1 MAERS
6 RPGKG
11 KTGDSSLVQSLHTL
25 DLGFNELSNYV
36 HYSKNKHKVVLNIP
50 QSVEIDDLVQHLDDV
65 CSEILHDWSSIQKG
79 KSELLNTF
87 NENVATVMRVLVN
100 ITFLFDSDNFPAH
113 ERLPRYFVNNEGLN
127 QRIVQLCISWV
138 VELESKD
145 YKENDV
151 CAIFTN
157 MVTVLHNYVSHE
169 FKQHKKPFCSHFL
182 VNPKLSDFIS
192 ASIDAVTGKLGSDG
206 TIRNRLQQLCVEFWN
221 AIVNWNIVDDQRFN
235 KLRNVFINHPKMKE
249 LTEFLSKRIER
260 RDEESI
266 YFLTLLFESSEYL
279 TLFLKEYDDVRRK
292 CMDAIFNSLNILL
305 TKLDLAKNPHV
316 MLMENLV
323 SIAGNREGRSFLLK
337 DYSRQLL
344 ELLAQFISK
353 FDKLYDRYKA
363 LTEEKPE
370 EESELQGLN
379 KLLGHFFRFYGSC
392 HDERCQLVQAILD
405 HFNSSRG
412 VAKVL
417 AHIKVFSNFPKVQR
431 NESVELIDVEH
442 YMKFLAAIKQ
452 RGGVAEE
459 AKQSSNAAT
468 DALNRSKSSSGNVKL
483 KTEESPQNVKIAV
496 APSARSQEEANAA
509 PSNTASNAQHVD
521 KEKSKEKHRMN
532 TDSAAAAP
540 EEPST
545 VTVDKENQSEAERS
559 SLIRD
564 EENAKESKQLQEP
577 DDTVKP
583 SPTNGANVDMDV
595 EKRKER
601 AGLLL
606 ASMVASQDL
615 DANPSGSKAGPSAVD
630 EKESAEAMREKKS
643 AEALLGLFDAVPIT
657 QGNVM
662 SEIVSASSKKRKESN
677 SKDNSLERIAKR
689 LNSQKE
695 NMQLEDSNMVQ
706 NTSSVDSQDL
716 LLSSSKEAQ
725 IIRTLFSPKEKAK
738 KKDAVW
744 RAYVSNNWED
754 DEFLFEPLSSPEFID
769 PAEYESDENSNDIRA
784 QCNIYLKNSQNTK
797 SLDTEER
804 KSREPMTFEINTSW
818 ARNPDLQRSG
828 KSDMKSSMAGI
839 STAYPSLSG
848 DMLHQLAKKMRP
860 DSPSSSRGEMGGLK
874 SSSDSNFSRSQKT
887 AAEALCSDVS
897 REVLRK
903 KVANYIP
910 VQQSKAGQERG
921 ESQLP
926 FGGSVS
932 MAKSGGS
939 PKGSGIGDRSSIPS
953 LIDSVGENSWQDKV
967 AQVASFNSIASRAAV
982 SSASYLLS
990 KGKSGN
996 AAEILSRQTSRQI
1009 QDLMKDSRA
1018 SSQEAS
1024 RSDAKSS
1031 NQYAGLVG
1039 SQGIPA
1045 SQLASAYQQI
1055 QLQQAA
1061 SQSKNILQLSKAATA
1076 FPVQSTGSLF
1086 TIPYIQHNATQS
1098 LFAAAAATSASHT
1111 KKRNSMKHVEIA
1123 NMIHTY
1129 SKTVQQFQNRQYL
1142 ACMQVPTLNLGAR
1155 TGLTLGAFPN
1165 PSFLTAH
1172 NLFAKIGHLSNAAAS
1187 LQVLQQAQAKSQQQ
1201 QSKQQAQQKLSQQ
1214 NTSQPPAQ
1222 TQQQQQQQQQSQQ
1235 QSSQQHQASQQQ
1247 QQQLQHQK
1255 QKQDSPQQ
1263 PQQQQPQQQQGSSS
1277 QPSGSSAS
1285 PPAGGQQGS
1294 SQATH
1299 ESTSQQLPSQTG
1311 TGPKNPLGSVGGQ
1324 QSLGQGQP
1332 FLNLRQSLTGL
1343 QQYGPAL
1350 NIALAA
1356 GRGSLPLGVTR
1367 GVAGSLFTDS
1377 SFTLGGQQR
1386 LGSATAQSVLG
1397 ESMLSAMSGSSSR
1410 EGVIDLTQEET
1421 APDSGSSTGQ

>member
-1 MAERS
+1 MAE
-6 RPGKG
+6 
-11 KTGDSSLVQSLHTL
+11 
-25 DLGFNELSNYV
+25 
-36 HYSKNKHKVVLNIP
+36 VVLNIP

-113 ERLPRYFVNNEGLN
+113 ER
-127 QRIVQLCISWV
+127 
-138 VELESKD
+138 
-145 YKENDV
+145 
-151 CAIFTN
+151 
-157 MVTVLHNYVSHE
+157 HE

-192 ASIDAVTGKLGSDG
+192 ASIDAVTGKLGSD
-206 TIRNRLQQLCVEFWN
+206 VEFWN

-967 AQVASFNSIASRAAV
+967 AQGESHVAVMSTVLSLTAYCFLVASFNSIASRAAV

-990 KGKSGN
+990 KVVPLTPSSNSSSSAPFSVIHAQAVDGKSGN

-1332 FLNLRQSLTGL
+1332 FLNLRQSLTAPLPVSLRNCSHCHLSIRPPPPTSLPPDTSLAGL

-1386 LGSATAQSVLG
+1386 LGSATAQSVVVHLAPSVGSTADVDEQLG

-1421 APDSGSSTGQ
+1421 APDSGELPPC